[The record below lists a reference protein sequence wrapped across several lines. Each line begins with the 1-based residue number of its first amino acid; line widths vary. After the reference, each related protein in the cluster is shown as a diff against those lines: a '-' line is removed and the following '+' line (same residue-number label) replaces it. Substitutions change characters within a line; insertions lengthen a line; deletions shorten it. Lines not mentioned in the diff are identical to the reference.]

1 MKKYLKLLKIIIFSL
16 FFVMI
21 ENYSFSQQFFQTE
34 QILVPRKVYIGD
46 SAQLQCSFNSDLENL
61 ENLKK
66 NEFFP
71 LSLEGFESSLNS
83 KDYEIKNVQIT
94 KTNTNF
100 YTLIITFVPWK
111 IGFIKFPDYDISKN
125 FGEKKDSQNPQKVSF
140 NEIEIVS
147 ITQQNSITT
156 PRAELPP
163 ILLPGTTYKIYI
175 VIIILLILFF
185 LIIQVL
191 IRHKKIA
198 TFFKT
203 KKLLRKYKKNKK
215 ITIKSLLKLKDE
227 NISDKEISEK
237 IQKLMR
243 NYLSTRFEFSFLN
256 CTSSEIMNAFYKAT
270 NNLASEKKESAVCEI
285 VGIFIRTDFI
295 RFSNNS
301 YKNEKSQFLENEKIT
316 IIDNLIK
323 NIELIEESENQ
334 NKKEE
339 KNV

>member
-1 MKKYLKLLKIIIFSL
+1 MKQNIKSLKIFLFSL

-21 ENYSFSQQFFQTE
+21 ENFSFSQQFLQTE

-46 SAQLQCSFNSDLENL
+46 TAQLQCSFNSSLEYLENL
-61 ENLKK
+61 NK
-66 NEFFP
+66 NEFFT
-71 LSLEGFESSLNS
+71 LSLEGFDSPLIS
-83 KDYEIKNVQIT
+83 KDYEIKNIQIT

-125 FGEKKDSQNPQKVSF
+125 FDKKNDFQNPQKVFF
-140 NEIEIVS
+140 NEVEIVS

-156 PRAELPP
+156 PSAELPP

-175 VIIILLILFF
+175 AIIILLILIFA
-185 LIIQVL
+185 LIQVL

-203 KKLLRKYKKNKK
+203 KRLLRKYKKNKK
-215 ITIKSLLKLKDE
+215 ITIKSLLKLKNE
-227 NISDKEISEK
+227 NISDKEICEK

-323 NIELIEESENQ
+323 NIELIEEIENQ
-334 NKKEE
+334 KKEE